1 MTIAGVLGDS
11 LGISSFF
18 YVKPQG
24 QYHNAIMQCSCHRH
38 RFRGGAHIMI
48 GPGPLVISN
57 FGNSFV
63 KKKLEETSFKA
74 QMSLL
79 VPFFSK
85 L

>member
-1 MTIAGVLGDS
+1 
-11 LGISSFF
+11 
-18 YVKPQG
+18 
-24 QYHNAIMQCSCHRH
+24 
-38 RFRGGAHIMI
+38 MI

-85 L
+85 LWVQAPFFRNFWIGPFVDISLVKVKSINIFQFGRDGCISRMTD